1 MASILG
7 VQSTLC
13 SPSHP
18 HPRPQKEPP
27 PIPALPCCSS
37 CCYPSLLLHF
47 RESLPSFALF
57 PIASPTAS
65 PLRQH
70 HHHHHP
76 PLPPRPRRYPTSS
89 SSSLLL
95 TRTSLLQTLLV
106 PARKRPLSLPHRHP
120 PPPLSPHRGASH
132 PSFLPQKSP
141 LTEHNNP
148 TPTAR
153 PLGLLCARCAPILH
167 ISVPPPPRPP
177 RLTAVSRQFRNL
189 IDRQSLAPQE
199 IRQSTPSTTTTHL
212 PNSIPLS
219 SCCRTH
225 PRKAAIWPLASANT
239 AARTRRPRPGRRST
253 SPRCPTFP
261 TSDRRA
267 PPTDGVSASTSVPV
281 FFPRHA
287 WRPRCESP
295 SPW

>member
-1 MASILG
+1 MRDGDLRDERLDPPSACDAKTGPGDTLGPWAWQGSRGGGSSLGERQRCILALFLPLPVQRDAKTQINKIATSVMASILG

-47 RESLPSFALF
+47 RESPPSFALF

-76 PLPPRPRRYPTSS
+76 PLPPRPRRHPTSS
-89 SSSLLL
+89 SSSPLL

-106 PARKRPLSLPHRHP
+106 PARKRPLSLPHHHP
-120 PPPLSPHRGASH
+120 PPPLSPYRGASH
-132 PSFLPQKSP
+132 PSFLSQKSP

-167 ISVPPPPRPP
+167 ISVPPP
-177 RLTAVSRQFRNL
+177 Q
-189 IDRQSLAPQE
+189 DHQ
-199 IRQSTPSTTTTHL
+199 
-212 PNSIPLS
+212 
-219 SCCRTH
+219 
-225 PRKAAIWPLASANT
+225 
-239 AARTRRPRPGRRST
+239 
-253 SPRCPTFP
+253 
-261 TSDRRA
+261 D
-267 PPTDGVSASTSVPV
+267 
-281 FFPRHA
+281 
-287 WRPRCESP
+287 
-295 SPW
+295 